1 MDRSERIRAM
11 EARLSALLRAQK
23 DLDTALEGY
32 AAARKDLASL
42 NAYYGSGDWHADRW
56 ADETGQLPPDLPR
69 GVLSEDGIWNA
80 LEADRELLSRMAE
93 IAAALPGESNPPE
106 DTVPSL

>member
-11 EARLSALLRAQK
+11 EARLSALLQAQK

-42 NAYYGSGDWHADRW
+42 NAYYGSGDWHADRR

-93 IAAALPGESNPPE
+93 IAAALPRESNPPE
-106 DTVPSL
+106 DTAPSL